1 MIKVKH
7 FLDTVESDDG
17 KRLWIEPIGCTT
29 DLREWC
35 SIDHLLTH
43 LGPPMKLWQWYEEH
57 PDGYDYFRGQ
67 YHELLKKGPYN
78 EALQQLAKVA
88 AKGDTFTLLHQGDD
102 PIHNSATAL
111 YEYIVELEAYI
122 KPE

>member
-7 FLDTVESDDG
+7 FLDNVESGDG
-17 KRLWIEPIGCTT
+17 KRLWIEPIGCTA

-35 SIDHLLTH
+35 SIDHMLTH
-43 LGPPMKLWQWYEEH
+43 LGPPMKLWQWYDEH

-67 YHELLKKGPYN
+67 YHEILKNGPYRD
-78 EALQQLAKVA
+78 ALQQLAKVA
-88 AKGDTFTLLHQGDD
+88 AQGETFTLLHQCDD
-102 PIHNSATAL
+102 PVHNSATAL
-111 YEYIVELEAYI
+111 YEFIVELEAYI